1 MRSTEAHAHNGETL
15 AHSNAGPAKRAIF
28 IAVSLYAAAM
38 LSAAPA
44 PADQTDD
51 AFIAALQNQGI
62 SLPDTNGA
70 IQMARTVCALLG
82 QGTTRPVLS
91 LRVMNEENLSARQAG
106 FFIGASTS
114 AYCPQY
120 RSSSDNSPS

>member
-1 MRSTEAHAHNGETL
+1 
-15 AHSNAGPAKRAIF
+15 
-28 IAVSLYAAAM
+28 M

-82 QGTTRPVLS
+82 QGTTRPVLA